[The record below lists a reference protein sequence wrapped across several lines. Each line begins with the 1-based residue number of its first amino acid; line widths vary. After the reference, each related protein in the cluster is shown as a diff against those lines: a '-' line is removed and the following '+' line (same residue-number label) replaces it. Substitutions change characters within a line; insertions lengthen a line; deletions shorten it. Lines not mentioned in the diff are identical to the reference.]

1 MSSGFSFILTE
12 KCDWNCEYCYF
23 SNISKQKGPK
33 IETLQK
39 HLPYIK
45 RILDILNHNNLFI
58 NTDIQGGEVGS
69 IPLEI
74 LQYFFQTIK
83 YKTAV
88 STNGEF
94 LRRGYH
100 LDEKIRPFIGAILW
114 HVSTKFDSKIEV
126 DYNDKDVFISRG
138 IVHHDIDEMVNFIK
152 DNPHIIFDYV
162 EFEFNLNDIRT
173 MRASMYHSLINR
185 LKDVENVTTNAR
197 TILEMRLLE
206 NENLRD
212 NCKAANG
219 SIVLDL
225 VNENICLCQRSPD
238 DCMPLNRASLI
249 KRLTGFPN
257 QFFEG
262 KGCNTCTR
270 LYSAKMNGT
279 DIETT
284 MRMRRFLC

>member
-1 MSSGFSFILTE
+1 MSCGFSFILTE
-12 KCDWNCEYCYF
+12 KCNWNCEYCYF
-23 SNISKQKGPK
+23 SNISKQKRPK
-33 IETLQK
+33 IEIFQK

-45 RILDILNHNNLFI
+45 NIIDKLEKHKIQV
-58 NTDIQGGEVGS
+58 NTDIQGGEVGL

-74 LQYFFQTIK
+74 LQDFFQTLQ
-83 YKTAV
+83 YKMVV

-94 LRRGYH
+94 LKRGYH

-197 TILEMRLLE
+197 NILELRLLE
-206 NENLRD
+206 KEDLRS
-212 NCKAANG
+212 NCTMANG
-219 SIVLDL
+219 SVVIDL
-225 VNENICLCQRSPD
+225 VNENICLCQRNPE

-249 KRLTGFPN
+249 ERLTGFPN

-262 KGCNTCTR
+262 SGCNSCTR
-270 LYSAKMNGT
+270 LYSAKMSGT
-279 DIETT
+279 NIETT
-284 MRMRRFLC
+284 MKIRGFLC